1 LIEVKLPGRAGK
13 QTGSLMSQP
22 RVFLAYAPRGIGLRC
37 ALAYLA
43 SARDVY
49 GWFTGPAGGTRSSLY
64 FVVEDLYTKGPAR
77 YVAAQTLDLHTGW
90 ILDEKRCHELAALQ
104 EAFVAEWLFYRTD
117 PGSAGELGAYSHA
130 QLATNEV
137 NVRYEKLGKFSKLQ
151 PNWTYYSKDFER
163 PVLNFLAKRW
173 PLEYRPDREP

>member
-1 LIEVKLPGRAGK
+1 MG
-13 QTGSLMSQP
+13 QP
-22 RVFLAYAPRGIGLRC
+22 RVFLAYAPRGVGLRC
-37 ALAYLA
+37 AIAYLV
-43 SARDVY
+43 SERDVY
-49 GWFTGPAGGTRSSLY
+49 GWFTGPGLEGRGSLY
-64 FVVEDLYTKGPAR
+64 FVLEDFYSNTGTR

-90 ILDEKRCHELAALQ
+90 IMDQKRCHELAALQ
-104 EAFVAEWLFYRTD
+104 EAFAAEWLFDRDDPDRT
-117 PGSAGELGAYSHA
+117 GELGAFSHA
-130 QLATNEV
+130 QLATSDM